1 MKKIEA
7 RAPLAL
13 LEELKTEMASAGL
26 YPAAER
32 DAALSPA
39 ELGRNRP
46 NVLVD
51 YPPGK
56 GSYPPGK
63 GILTSLA
70 RNDA

>member
-7 RAPLAL
+7 RAPRAL
-13 LEELKTEMASAGL
+13 LEELKTELASAGFTQPL
-26 YPAAER
+26 TVTPP
-32 DAALSPA
+32 LSPA

-46 NVLVD
+46 NVPV
-51 YPPGK
+51 G
-56 GSYPPGK
+56 YPPGK